1 MTNHNT
7 MINNYTLNDNE
18 YHLHSRFLIPIIPRF
33 TTLSFKAST
42 DRVFSSLYEE
52 HHEWLVLW
60 ISRRTRSSNN
70 AWDLAHDTFMRL
82 LDRPSIPTSLLN
94 PRAWLAKTAGNLAI
108 DQARRAVL
116 EKNYLALLV
125 TLPQAEH
132 PSPEDQLQLLEL
144 LQHIDNLLS
153 GLRPIEKTAFLM
165 ARLNGSSYRQIADQL
180 EISLSSVE
188 KYIAKAMLKC
198 YSAAYPELL

>member
-1 MTNHNT
+1 
-7 MINNYTLNDNE
+7 MINNCTLNDNE
-18 YHLHSRFLIPIIPRF
+18 YHLQSLFLILATLRF
-33 TTLSFKAST
+33 TTLSFKTST

-60 ISRRTRSSNN
+60 ISRRTRRSDN

-82 LDRPSIPTSLLN
+82 LDHPSIPTSLLN

-116 EKNYLALLV
+116 EKNYLTLLA

-132 PSPEDQLQLLEL
+132 PSPEDQLQLLGL
-144 LQHIDNLLS
+144 LQQIDTLLN

-165 ARLNGSSYRQIADQL
+165 ARLNGTSYRQIAEQL

>member
-1 MTNHNT
+1 
-7 MINNYTLNDNE
+7 MIMNIIYNLGFYTPN
-18 YHLHSRFLIPIIPRF
+18 PRF
-33 TTLSFKAST
+33 PTLSFKKST
-42 DRVFSSLYEE
+42 DRVFSNLYEE

-60 ISRRTRSSNN
+60 ISRRTRSSDS

-82 LDRPSIPTSLLN
+82 LDRPSIPASLLN

-116 EKNYLALLV
+116 EKNYLALLA

-132 PSPEDQLQLLEL
+132 PSPEDQLQLLAL
-144 LQHIDNLLS
+144 LQQIDTLLG
-153 GLRPIEKTAFLM
+153 GLRAIEKTAFLM
-165 ARLNGSSYRQIADQL
+165 ARLNGFSYRQIAEQL